1 MFSLGWLPQ
10 LKKKFLFGCPF
21 QLSEWQNKW
30 PENCVPHL
38 HCIQLCTWHH
48 RSSKRDRITRRF
60 FESFMSFYS
69 SQTPSHYSLI
79 LLSTLFSKRK
89 SRKNSTKKVFLPT
102 VQKTKWRIYR
112 NKSYLLCVKN
122 GSEMN
127 NALHV
132 IASIVSLFRIMIYG
146 PTQGTPKIPENA
158 KNEYFGF
165 LLKFFLLAK
174 CLEIC
179 NYAKVKG
186 MKLKQ
191 IWKFPSPPFTTLGIM
206 LWIFNWPRVHKI
218 SRKVAFISLFVVLE
232 GFT

>member
-69 SQTPSHYSLI
+69 SQTRPPI

-89 SRKNSTKKVFLPT
+89 IFFENWARVIRKNFNWIFRCLNLVWETWNWKLIKNTWSIDAKIL
-102 VQKTKWRIYR
+102 
-112 NKSYLLCVKN
+112 VKN
-122 GSEMN
+122 FKIQANFKVSFLRRNAEM
-127 NALHV
+127 
-132 IASIVSLFRIMIYG
+132 SRI
-146 PTQGTPKIPENA
+146 
-158 KNEYFGF
+158 
-165 LLKFFLLAK
+165 
-174 CLEIC
+174 
-179 NYAKVKG
+179 
-186 MKLKQ
+186 
-191 IWKFPSPPFTTLGIM
+191 
-206 LWIFNWPRVHKI
+206 KI
-218 SRKVAFISLFVVLE
+218 S
-232 GFT
+232 